1 MLRSDNEKSG
11 CTAGDESYVSLVS
24 TEFAR
29 LRLLSNAFC
38 VFTVDAKKAVGI
50 RSLGQQQLLL

>member
-1 MLRSDNEKSG
+1 MLRSGNEKSG

-29 LRLLSNAFC
+29 LRLLLNAFC
-38 VFTVDAKKAVGI
+38 VFTVDAKKVGI